1 MDLVAVRTFFM
12 WCTILNGVLL
22 TVSFLICT
30 MGADWVYRMHSKWF
44 PLPRETFNTMLYAFL
59 GFYKLVYFVYCVIP
73 NVSQL
78 IMS

>member
-30 MGADWVYRMHSKWF
+30 MGADWAYRMHSKWYRISEESF
-44 PLPRETFNTMLYAFL
+44 DSIHYAGIAFFKITIFVFNIIP
-59 GFYKLVYFVYCVIP
+59 YFALRIVG
-73 NVSQL
+73 
-78 IMS
+78 